1 LCTAR
6 EKAVF
11 SILPLC
17 ASPDLSETR
26 VTLRY
31 RYGRAGSPELVHPER
46 DVLAREAFEG
56 GIVGALTYTVESVLV
71 RGRGEVAGVPVREG
85 AGTIFE
91 GRCREPPLGDGGW
104 GAVYRAELPQKPYME
119 D

>member
-1 LCTAR
+1 
-6 EKAVF
+6 
-11 SILPLC
+11 
-17 ASPDLSETR
+17 
-26 VTLRY
+26 
-31 RYGRAGSPELVHPER
+31 
-46 DVLAREAFEG
+46 VLAREAFEG

>member
-1 LCTAR
+1 M
-6 EKAVF
+6 
-11 SILPLC
+11 
-17 ASPDLSETR
+17 
-26 VTLRY
+26 
-31 RYGRAGSPELVHPER
+31 
-46 DVLAREAFEG
+46 LAREAFEG

-91 GRCREPPLGDGGW
+91 GRCREPSLGDGGW
-104 GAVYRAELPQKPYME
+104 AAVYRAELPQKPYME